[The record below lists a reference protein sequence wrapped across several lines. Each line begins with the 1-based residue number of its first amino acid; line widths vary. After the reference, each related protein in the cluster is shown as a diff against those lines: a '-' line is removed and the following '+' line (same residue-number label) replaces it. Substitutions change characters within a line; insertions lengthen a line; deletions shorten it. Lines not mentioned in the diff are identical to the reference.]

1 MQRRIRSGFTLIE
14 LLVVIAIIAILAA
27 ILFPVF
33 AQAREKA
40 RQAGCFS
47 NLKQIG
53 LALQMYQQDYDQ
65 TWPLCFVKIGGAPA
79 GSWPSPPFST
89 KYRRDEIFWYV
100 WVYPYTKNLGM
111 FNCPSETPQ
120 YVGEPICRSCEKNN
134 CREGGPFHYGYN
146 MKLGGQVNL
155 KPVLIPVS
163 DAQLV
168 RPAETMAVLENNAT
182 PGECVGGPL
191 KAGYQNDFGA
201 FTDTFD
207 YYFTMMEPRHNDRLN
222 VAFADGHARS
232 MKKSEFAPTVVGG
245 KQEWPRVWHPF

>member
-1 MQRRIRSGFTLIE
+1 MQRRTGFTLIE

-47 NLKQIG
+47 NMKQIG
-53 LALQMYQQDYDQ
+53 LALQMYQQDYDG
-65 TWPLCFVKIGGAPA
+65 TWPLCFVQGAARNDPNA
-79 GSWPSPPFST
+79 WPSPPFST
-89 KYRRDEIFWYV
+89 KYRKDEILWYV
-100 WVYPYTKNLGM
+100 WLYAYTKNLRV

-146 MKLGGQVNL
+146 MKLGGHINP
-155 KPVLIPVS
+155 KPVIVPVN

-182 PGECVGGPL
+182 PGECPGGPL
-191 KAGYQNDFGA
+191 KAGYQNDWSA
-201 FTDTFD
+201 YTDSYD
-207 YYFTMMEPRHNDRLN
+207 YYLTMIEPRHNGVLN
-222 VAFADGHARS
+222 VAFADGHAKA
-232 MKKSEFAPTVVGG
+232 MKKEAFAPSEVNG
-245 KQEWPRVWHPF
+245 KQVWPQIWYPF